1 MKEFFNLKTSEDR
14 SEIEKKEKTKMEGL
28 QKGFCGMFAEDRKS
42 DVMKLFKEIVEEYQ
56 SENRSYHNLEHVENL
71 LSFLN
76 EQEQELKCFD
86 GVKLAAWLH
95 DIVYDTEANNNEE
108 KSAQYAQNNLE
119 QLDVSKEIIA
129 HVVALIRAT
138 EKHKVIKNDDDSVIF
153 LDADLAILGSS
164 KGSYDKYAAKIR
176 KEYAW
181 VSDEQ
186 YKANR
191 IKVLESFLKRPQIYF
206 TEKAGKE
213 LEQQARA
220 NIEREIARL
229 S

>member
-1 MKEFFNLKTSEDR
+1 MTHPSENFPAQ
-14 SEIEKKEKTKMEGL
+14 EKTKIEVL
-28 QKGFCGMFAEDRKS
+28 QEDFCGIFGENKKAEALELSK
-42 DVMKLFKEIVEEYQ
+42 KIAEECQ
-56 SENRSYHNLEHVENL
+56 AENRSYHNFEHIENL

-76 EQEQELKCFD
+76 KRKREIIDLD
-86 GVKLAAWLH
+86 GIKLATWFH
-95 DIVYDTEANNNEE
+95 DVVYDTEAKDNEE
-108 KSAQYAQNNLE
+108 KSAQYAQNYLE
-119 QLDVSKEIIA
+119 QLSIPKEIIA

-138 EKHKVIKNDDDSVIF
+138 TKHEAIENDYDSAIF

-164 KGSYDKYAAKIR
+164 EENYDKYTAKIR

-181 VSDEQ
+181 VSDEE
-186 YKANR
+186 YKAGR
-191 IKVLESFLKRPQIYF
+191 IKVLEGFLKRPKIYF
-206 TEKAGKE
+206 TEGAGKE